1 MREIVASFPSPALR
15 APSPSRGEGSSPRHF
30 SRASLLPLREK
41 VDRPQAETDEGYAM
55 HSIADLSGSEG
66 RPEATHG

>member
-1 MREIVASFPSPALR
+1 
-15 APSPSRGEGSSPRHF
+15 
-30 SRASLLPLREK
+30 LREK